1 MAAVAARHAAHLLRN
16 GIPMSEAKRFLQN
29 SRKCFFL
36 VGEARDAKGRE
47 RSVAMGRDYLQLAHD
62 AAKVKTDTKSPRD
75 SELGEIAMAI
85 NTADAMSAF
94 GT

>member
-62 AAKVKTDTKSPRD
+62 AAKVKLIQNHR
-75 SELGEIAMAI
+75 A
-85 NTADAMSAF
+85 TASW
-94 GT
+94 GR